1 MEARKPSGDGVPTRP
16 GPKGTLSQ
24 SAPLGVEGQAYWTP
38 LALVQDGEQQTWPL
52 TDAPST
58 RGHSHII
65 DLDVAVIRSSNKEL
79 GIRGKSQG
87 ADGHGVA

>member
-1 MEARKPSGDGVPTRP
+1 MECQQGLALKVPFHSQWVRRGRPTGDHLCLPRTESSKCG
-16 GPKGTLSQ
+16 LSQ
-24 SAPLGVEGQAYWTP
+24 M
-38 LALVQDGEQQTWPL
+38 
-52 TDAPST
+52 APST

-65 DLDVAVIRSSNKEL
+65 DLDVTVIRSSNKEL